1 MNFKEELE
9 QRTREA
15 EEIIKSYLP
24 KEEGFAKNMAEA
36 MNYSMLSGGKRLRPV
51 FMREVYSMFGGTGKV
66 IEPFMAAMEMIHT
79 HSLIHDDLP
88 ALDNDEYR
96 RGRKT
101 THAVYGEP
109 AAILAGDA
117 LLNYAYETAFRAFD
131 LLDESDMEDGSVW
144 QKPYQFLERKPE
156 LTACLA
162 DRA

>member
-79 HSLIHDDLP
+79 HSLIHDDLRHLTMMSTEEEEKP
-88 ALDNDEYR
+88 PML
-96 RGRKT
+96 
-101 THAVYGEP
+101 
-109 AAILAGDA
+109 
-117 LLNYAYETAFRAFD
+117 FM
-131 LLDESDMEDGSVW
+131 ES
-144 QKPYQFLERKPE
+144 QRQFLQEMHF
-156 LTACLA
+156 
-162 DRA
+162 

>member
-66 IEPFMAAMEMIHT
+66 IEPFMAFQSRSIVNRTSRGEFSRRQGCG
-79 HSLIHDDLP
+79 SL
-88 ALDNDEYR
+88 R
-96 RGRKT
+96 
-101 THAVYGEP
+101 V
-109 AAILAGDA
+109 
-117 LLNYAYETAFRAFD
+117 
-131 LLDESDMEDGSVW
+131 
-144 QKPYQFLERKPE
+144 
-156 LTACLA
+156 
-162 DRA
+162 

>member
-66 IEPFMAAMEMIHT
+66 IEPFMARKKNHPCCLWRA
-79 HSLIHDDLP
+79 SG
-88 ALDNDEYR
+88 NSCR
-96 RGRKT
+96 RCTFK
-101 THAVYGEP
+101 
-109 AAILAGDA
+109 L
-117 LLNYAYETAFRAFD
+117 
-131 LLDESDMEDGSVW
+131 
-144 QKPYQFLERKPE
+144 
-156 LTACLA
+156 CL
-162 DRA
+162 